1 MNVRMRLATIGWAAL
16 CGVLAVLLFSSFS
29 TGKSGSST
37 YNVVAV
43 YGGQE
48 IKGDAKAIK
57 KNGTV
62 VDDVQTIL
70 VKTELSVG
78 RYDVKVT
85 KVDTDLYQVYGT
97 DIYIQTRF
105 CFQYAYRQEA
115 ILNITSR
122 YGINIG
128 ELIFF

>member
-1 MNVRMRLATIGWAAL
+1 MRFAPIGWAVL
-16 CGVLAVLLFSSFS
+16 CGFLAVLLFSSFS

-43 YGGQE
+43 YEGQD

-62 VDDVQTIL
+62 VDDVKTIL
-70 VKTELSVG
+70 VKTELDVG
-78 RYDVKVT
+78 RYDVKVN

-97 DIYIQTRF
+97 DIYIETRY
-105 CFQYAYRQEA
+105 CFKYAYRQDA
-115 ILNITSR
+115 LLNITSR
-122 YGINIG
+122 YGVYIG